1 MAEDGREIFVGI
13 DVGRDRLD
21 VHIRPRGQHFVVTND
36 QAGLADLVTR
46 LEASPPGLIV
56 LEASGG
62 YERAAAIALL
72 ERGLAVAVVNPRQTR
87 KFAQA
92 IGRLA
97 KTDRIDAAV
106 LAHFAEAVRP
116 AARAVVDGAIEDLQA
131 LLARRRQLV
140 VMKNAEKQRLGKAG
154 GRVTRRS
161 CQAMIASL
169 DKQILLIDKAIGRL
183 IEADPALAEKL
194 ERLKT
199 VPGIGP
205 VSACTLLAELPEL
218 GRASRHEIAALTGVA
233 PINRDSGRYRGK
245 RKIQGGRVEVR
256 APLYMA
262 TLVAIRHNPVIRT
275 FYRRLRAAGKP
286 AKVALVA
293 CMRKLLTMLN
303 AMLRDGRAWAPA
315 QG

>member
-13 DVGRDRLD
+13 DVGKDRLD
-21 VHIRPRGQHFVVTND
+21 VAIRPLGQHFVVAND

-46 LEASPPGLIV
+46 LKAGPPRLIV

-62 YERAAAIALL
+62 YERPAAIALI
-72 ERGLAVAVVNPRQTR
+72 ERGWPVAVVNPRQTR

-92 IGRLA
+92 TGRLA

-106 LAHFAEAVRP
+106 LAHFADAVRP
-116 AARAVVDGAIEDLQA
+116 AARAVVDGTTGELQT
-131 LLARRRQLV
+131 LLSRRRQLV
-140 VMKNAEKQRLGKAG
+140 VMKNAEKQRLGKASDP
-154 GRVTRRS
+154 VTRRS
-161 CQAMIASL
+161 FKAMVTSL
-169 DKQILLIDKAIGRL
+169 DKQLKVIDKAIGRL
-183 IEADPALAEKL
+183 IEADPALAKKL

-199 VPGIGP
+199 VPGIGE

-218 GRASRHEIAALTGVA
+218 GQASRHEIAALTGVA
-233 PINRDSGRYRGK
+233 PISRDSGRYRGK
-245 RKIQGGRVEVR
+245 RRIQGGRVEVR

-262 TLVAIRHNPVIRT
+262 TLVAIRHNPIIRP

-303 AMLRDGRAWAPA
+303 AMLRDGRDWAQA
-315 QG
+315 RT

>member
-21 VHIRPRGQHFVVTND
+21 VHIRPQGRHVVVTND

-46 LEASPPGLIV
+46 FEATPPGLIV

-62 YERAAAIALL
+62 YERAAAIALV
-72 ERGLAVAVVNPRQTR
+72 ERSWAVAVVNPRQTR

-92 IGRLA
+92 IGRLV

-116 AARAVVDGAIEDLQA
+116 AARAVVDGTIDEVQA

-140 VMKNAEKQRLGKAG
+140 VMKNAGKQRLGKAG

-161 CQAMIASL
+161 CQAMLASL
-169 DKQILLIDKAIGRL
+169 DKQLSVIDEAIGRL
-183 IEADPALAEKL
+183 IEADPALAAKL
-194 ERLKT
+194 
-199 VPGIGP
+199 
-205 VSACTLLAELPEL
+205 
-218 GRASRHEIAALTGVA
+218 EIAALTGVA
-233 PINRDSGRYRGK
+233 PINRDSGHYRGK

-262 TLVAIRHNPVIRT
+262 TLVAIRHNPVIRA

-286 AKVALVA
+286 AKVALVVR
-293 CMRKLLTMLN
+293 MRKLLTMLN
-303 AMLRDGRAWAPA
+303 AMLRDGRSWAPA